1 VERFSHDLRSTMR
14 ARELFSVENKVAL
27 VTGAAGGIGRA
38 IAELYA
44 ELGGKVVASDINED
58 MLDSVVK
65 SLLEKGYSVDGYRA
79 DITRVEDVREL
90 LMFVRKRHGGIDALY
105 ILPAINIRKTIQK
118 YSYEEF
124 DRIINVNLR
133 GSFILLKESL
143 PYMREGGSIVLFSSI
158 RSLTV
163 EPGQG
168 PYAATKAALVQLART
183 AAAEY
188 GKQGIRVNV
197 IAPGVV
203 DTPLTQQIKKDP
215 EWYRAY
221 VEKTIL
227 KRWADPREIAS
238 VAVFLS
244 MPASSYIT
252 GSVIYVDGGW
262 TAIDG
267 RYEPNI

>member
-1 VERFSHDLRSTMR
+1 M
-14 ARELFSVENKVAL
+14 
-27 VTGAAGGIGRA
+27 
-38 IAELYA
+38 
-44 ELGGKVVASDINED
+44 ASDINEG
-58 MLDSVVK
+58 MLDIVIKNLS
-65 SLLEKGYSVDGYRA
+65 ERGYRVVGYKA
-79 DITRVEDVREL
+79 DITKVDDVREL
-90 LMFVRKRHGGIDALY
+90 LRFVREKYGGIDALY

-124 DRIINVNLR
+124 DRVINVNLR

-158 RSLTV
+158 RSVTV

-168 PYAATKAALVQLART
+168 PYAATKAALIQLARA

-188 GKQGIRVNV
+188 GRYCIRVNI

-203 DTPLTQQIKKDP
+203 DTPLSQQIKKDP